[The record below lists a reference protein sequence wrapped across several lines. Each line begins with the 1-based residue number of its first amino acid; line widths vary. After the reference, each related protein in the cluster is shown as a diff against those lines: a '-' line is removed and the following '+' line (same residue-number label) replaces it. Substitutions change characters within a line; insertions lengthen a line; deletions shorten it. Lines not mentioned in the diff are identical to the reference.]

1 MPDLI
6 DPTAQRIETLAEV
19 LHASLYAGAEHAE
32 PWGALAEDER
42 DEFRAM
48 AVAGLDAVGTLAGPA
63 VAAGRSLIERKV
75 WAATLAGFAMAVLPI
90 AYDAAAT
97 YVAGW
102 HEAPPWITPLLVVAG
117 TFVAGYRARHT
128 ERPDLGRVA
137 PVQVGQL

>member
-1 MPDLI
+1 MPDLT

-32 PWGALAEDER
+32 PWGALAEDDR

-48 AVAGLDAVGTLAGPA
+48 AVAGLDAVGTLAAPA
-63 VAAGRSLIERKV
+63 VTAVGSVIETKV

-90 AYDAAAT
+90 AYDAAAI

-102 HEAPPWITPLLVVAG
+102 SSAPPWITPLLVVAG

-137 PVQVGQL
+137 L

>member
-1 MPDLI
+1 MPDLT

-32 PWGALAEDER
+32 PWGALAEDDR

-48 AVAGLDAVGTLAGPA
+48 AVAGLDAVGTLAAPA
-63 VAAGRSLIERKV
+63 VTAVGSVIETKV

-102 HEAPPWITPLLVVAG
+102 SSAPPWITPLLVVAG

-137 PVQVGQL
+137 V